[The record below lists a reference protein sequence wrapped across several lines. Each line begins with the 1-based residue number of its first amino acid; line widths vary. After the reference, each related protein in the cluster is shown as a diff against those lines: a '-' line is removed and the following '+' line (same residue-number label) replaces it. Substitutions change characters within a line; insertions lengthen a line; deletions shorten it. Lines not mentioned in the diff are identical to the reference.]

1 MPETTAKPPK
11 RPAKAK
17 TAISQGIVLSTATN
31 ALVVPAIMGT
41 PTKYNQSIADAI
53 CVRISQ
59 GESLRSIVKD
69 EEMPSQSVVYL
80 WLQQKPDFLEQYA
93 RAREEQADTLA
104 DEIVDIADERPEV
117 NELIDKKT
125 GEVLSI
131 DLSSSYI
138 AWQKNRIEA
147 RKWTAM
153 KLRPKKYGEKL
164 ELGGDPNNPLKFE
177 VKVEA
182 EQGLAELVKQIEMKR
197 QLAINE

>member
-1 MPETTAKPPK
+1 MCRDEHLPH
-11 RPAKAK
+11 
-17 TAISQGIVLSTATN
+17 VST
-31 ALVVPAIMGT
+31 I
-41 PTKYNQSIADAI
+41 Y
-53 CVRISQ
+53 R
-59 GESLRSIVKD
+59 
-69 EEMPSQSVVYL
+69 
-80 WLQQKPDFLEQYA
+80 WLARHPDFCDTYA

-104 DEIVDIADERPEV
+104 DQIVQIADERPEV
-117 NELIDKKT
+117 NPIIDSKT
-125 GEVLSI
+125 GELI
-131 DLSSSYI
+131 RIELSSSYI

-153 KLRPKKYGEKL
+153 KLRPKKYGDKL

>member
-41 PTKYNQSIADAI
+41 PTKYNQAIADAI

-69 EEMPSQSVVYL
+69 GEMPSQSVVYL
-80 WLQQKPDFLEQYA
+80 WLQQKPDFLEQYT

-153 KLRPKKYGEKL
+153 KLRPKKYGDKL

-177 VKVEA
+177 VKIEA
-182 EQGLAELVKQIEMKR
+182 EQNLAELVKHAELKR
-197 QLAINE
+197 QAANAE